1 MSNNDS
7 ADSSKARHLI
17 PTYKTKILCG
27 NINPHAVSHT
37 SKHCFQEGE
46 RMRKRSLIFLLMSLF
61 LVSCESSNTPE
72 VTDKAPIVGDES
84 TTGGENTGGSTT
96 TGDTST
102 GGTTTGGT
110 TTGGTTTGGTT
121 TGGTTT
127 GGTTTGGT
135 TTGGTTTGGTTT
147 GGTTTG
153 GTTTGGTTT
162 GGTTTGG
169 TTTGGTTTGGT
180 TTGGTTTGGTTT
192 GGTTSTLPA
201 KALSFKTNIT
211 LIGFDSTRA
220 TKMRRAIEVVRLVV
234 GTEEFRKRVLDH
246 TWNGVKTYVDNRGH
260 SNLTIY
266 NNILDGGE
274 SLQPTKNNTM
284 DMEVELYYANN
295 STVGYTYPNTRRIW
309 VNQKFFD
316 QYNVASV
323 ANNLMHEWLH
333 KLGYDHAQTWSTSR
347 DFSVP
352 YGVGRIVGQVGLKF
366 L

>member
-1 MSNNDS
+1 LLEFDDSVQALSHLKITNNDS
-7 ADSSKARHLI
+7 ADSGKARHII

-27 NINPHAVSHT
+27 NINPHTVSHT
-37 SKHCFQEGE
+37 SQHCFQEGE
-46 RMRKRSLIFLLMSLF
+46 LMRKRSLIFLLMSLF
-61 LVSCESSNTPE
+61 LVSCESSNAPE
-72 VTDKAPIVGDES
+72 VTDVAPIVGDES
-84 TTGGENTGGSTT
+84 TTGGE
-96 TGDTST
+96 DA
-102 GGTTTGGT
+102 
-110 TTGGTTTGGTT
+110 
-121 TGGTTT
+121 GGTTT

-220 TKMRRAIEVVRLVV
+220 AKMRRAIEVVRLVV

-246 TWNGVKTYVDNRGH
+246 TWNGAKTYVDNRGH

-316 QYNVASV
+316 QYNLASV

-347 DFSVP
+347 DYSVP
-352 YGVGRIVGQVGLKF
+352 YGVGRIVSQVGLKF